1 VKQYISNSL
10 ISYHPGVLHIFQ
22 IKLRDPVYDL
32 LKHGVT
38 LGKICM
44 DDIVGWM
51 RVKGAKPFSL
61 ALGLYLSF

>member
-1 VKQYISNSL
+1 M
-10 ISYHPGVLHIFQ
+10 ISYHPRVLHIFQ
-22 IKLRDPVYDL
+22 IKLRHLVYDL

-44 DDIVGWM
+44 DDSVGWM
-51 RVKGAKPFSL
+51 RVKGGNTFSL

>member
-1 VKQYISNSL
+1 V
-10 ISYHPGVLHIFQ
+10 HG
-22 IKLRDPVYDL
+22 L

-44 DDIVGWM
+44 DDTVGYM
-51 RVKGAKPFSL
+51 RVKGGKPFSL